1 MKKALLL
8 LLILIFALS
17 PVLAESPLTYGY
29 TLDGTPVTEN
39 VFSGARVVMVNVWAT
54 FCGPC
59 INEMPELGKLAAEY
73 APQDLKIIGLV
84 GDVTNK
90 TSLARALA
98 IIESTDADY
107 LHLLPTQYSGP
118 RFLESLLYYPSTW
131 FLDANG
137 NLLSKEPV
145 VGSKD
150 YNGWKTII
158 DTYLKNAQ

>member
-1 MKKALLL
+1 MKRGLFL
-8 LLILIFALS
+8 LLILMLAVS
-17 PVLAESPLTYGY
+17 PVLAESQITYGY
-29 TLDGTPVTEN
+29 TLDGTPITEN
-39 VFSGARVVMVNVWAT
+39 VFGGARVVMVNVWAT
-54 FCGPC
+54 FCVPC

-73 APQDLKIIGLV
+73 APEDLKIIGLV

-90 TSLARALA
+90 STLAKALA
-98 IIESTDADY
+98 IAESTGADY

-131 FLDANG
+131 FLDADG
-137 NLLSKEPV
+137 NLLSEEPV
-145 VGSKD
+145 IGSND

>member
-1 MKKALLL
+1 MKKGLLL
-8 LLILIFALS
+8 LLILMLAVS
-17 PVLAESPLTYGY
+17 PVLAESQITYGY

-73 APQDLKIIGLV
+73 APEDLKIIGLV

-90 TSLARALA
+90 STLARALA
-98 IIESTDADY
+98 IVESTGADY

-131 FLDANG
+131 FLDADG
-137 NLLSKEPV
+137 NLLSEEPV
-145 VGSKD
+145 IGSND
-150 YNGWKTII
+150 FNGWKTVI